1 MLVFSCPESNG
12 DCLSLEVQDNNKMN
26 LGQANINISALADSE
41 GGLVVETLIYDLVLE
56 AALRALHFNTKNLHI
71 CGIWE
76 WLLHEFAD
84 YYGVSDAYT
93 KLRYLKHHPK

>member
-1 MLVFSCPESNG
+1 M
-12 DCLSLEVQDNNKMN
+12 
-26 LGQANINISALADSE
+26 ISAFQ

-76 WLLHEFAD
+76 WLLHEFSD

-93 KLRYLKHHPK
+93 KLRYLKYHTK